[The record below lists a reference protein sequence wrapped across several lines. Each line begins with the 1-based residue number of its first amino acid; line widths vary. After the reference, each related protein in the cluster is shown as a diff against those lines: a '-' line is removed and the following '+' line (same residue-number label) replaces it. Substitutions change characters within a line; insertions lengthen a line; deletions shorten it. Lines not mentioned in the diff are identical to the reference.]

1 MDILN
6 RVFDIRL
13 QRIAIFALVKDI
25 KKTVG
30 FDVSNEQWH
39 YYFFLMAYDKHF
51 RLSKIPKALHQPN
64 WQYGNKHAL
73 GSPAG
78 NNSLTNFKSNEKHF

>member
-39 YYFFLMAYDKHF
+39 YYFFLVAYDKHLW
-51 RLSKIPKALHQPN
+51 LSKIQKPSINQI
-64 WQYGNKHAL
+64 GSMVDKHAL